1 MIPKH
6 ILQQYPKEDWEIMQK
21 SQKELQ
27 VFNNITGI
35 KCSKREL
42 KKEDP
47 ETYYSWLYRATFHMT
62 AVRLI
67 NGREYM
73 FKNLYN
79 FTN

>member
-47 ETYYSWLYRATFHMT
+47 ETYYR
-62 AVRLI
+62 
-67 NGREYM
+67 
-73 FKNLYN
+73 
-79 FTN
+79 